1 MLISS
6 QQTPYV
12 KNKFVG
18 ESDLLISHII
28 EMSSWFNITGFLV
41 TMGIEKAFDFLDHS
55 FFISILKKFVFFK
68 KIITGIE
75 IS

>member
-12 KNKFVG
+12 KNKFIG
-18 ESDLLISHII
+18 ESGILISHII

-55 FFISILKKFVFFK
+55 LFISILKKFVFFK

-75 IS
+75 IY